1 MNRMAPKS
9 IASSLV
15 LVMLALVTLTGCP
28 STQVIANTPTVEEA
42 DEQQATCKVARD
54 PLNPL
59 VVEWPG
65 TAKVDLETASRRGL
79 VAVSYSGCTMKILS
93 SCEIKGDYDFE
104 ETTPARDRIEI
115 SDNNELYAKLPLGAA
130 SLKGELSAGASLE
143 LDYVAVGQRV
153 AAEAPKTRKGQCEG
167 ATHYVRTITVG
178 AFKLDARAKGKAG
191 VSAEVGSAG
200 GGISREENSKKLRA
214 QGDVEACVSKPNGP
228 ECGAIL
234 QLGLA
239 PLAVSRTGQ
248 VSTEGF
254 GKGLAPIA
262 EVMEVEDLGD
272 VSLEGTTLAET
283 DIKFLKLVQLAKR
296 SDRQKGIAASTKADA
311 WEAVATYEPPAG
323 KKKDAAAIELATER
337 AKQYRIV
344 AEQEERQRVALQ
356 NLKDRYMADREQLNE
371 LVALDDDVASPERKA
386 AAKAEFMAV
395 YSTRKDEL
403 AMVGIGTIGGSA
415 SSDNS
420 AVSSNKS
427 GGSSVTEGTAS
438 AESDLHKGV
447 AGFGKLSLELE
458 LAMVGGG
465 GKAVTN
471 DGKGTIVAVKD
482 EDFGYMQ
489 MNGAV
494 APGNIMVGVMLA
506 TPELIPGGFGFYG
519 AFKAIPGTSVFDT
532 ETLKSTM
539 LQALGGVR
547 WDYRATPRG
556 LLTFG
561 AGGGYAFAPSPTR
574 FLTASTL
581 PTQGDFGEVREDC
594 VDVDSI
600 PGEGCP
606 NYVDI
611 SPAGPL
617 FDLFAGIGFNN
628 RAFGVQFRAYFQA
641 LFLSAGAE
649 DGAGN
654 EIPIEIDGA
663 VLMGGA
669 GGAIGLTF

>member
-1 MNRMAPKS
+1 MKSMALKS
-9 IASSLV
+9 IGPSLV
-15 LVMLALVTLTGCP
+15 LVMLSLVALTGCP

-42 DEQQATCKVARD
+42 DDQQATCKVARD

-153 AAEAPKTRKGQCEG
+153 AGQPPKSRRGECQG

-178 AFKLDARAKGKAG
+178 AFKLDARARGKAG
-191 VSAEVGSAG
+191 ASVEVGSAG
-200 GGISREENSKKLRA
+200 AGIGREENSKKLRA
-214 QGDVEACVSKPNGP
+214 QGDVEACVAKPHGP

-239 PLAVSRTGQ
+239 PLAVSRSGQ

-254 GKGLAPIA
+254 GKGLDPIA
-262 EVMEVEDLGD
+262 QVMEVEDLGD
-272 VSLEGTTLAET
+272 VSLEGTTLSET

-311 WEAVATYEPPAG
+311 WEAVAEYEPPPG
-323 KKKDAAAIELATER
+323 KKKDQAAIELASER

-344 AEQEERQRVALQ
+344 AEQEERQRAALQ
-356 NLKDRYMADREQLNE
+356 KLKDRYMADREQLNE

-386 AAKAEFMAV
+386 AAKSEFMAV

-403 AMVGIGTIGGSA
+403 AMVGIGTIGGRAA
-415 SSDNS
+415 SDDS
-420 AVSSNKS
+420 AVGANKS
-427 GGSSVTEGTAS
+427 GGKSVTEATSTDDTGAL
-438 AESDLHKGV
+438 EKGI
-447 AGFGKLSLELE
+447 AGFGKFSIELE
-458 LAMVGGG
+458 AAIIGGG
-465 GKAVTN
+465 GKQVTN
-471 DGKGTIVAVKD
+471 DGNATV
-482 EDFGYMQ
+482 
-489 MNGAV
+489 
-494 APGNIMVGVMLA
+494 VGVEQEGGFYSGFDGQVATGNLMLGVMIA

-519 AFKAIPGTSVFDT
+519 AFKALPGVGGADVVTT
-532 ETLKSTM
+532 TLEG
-539 LQALGGVR
+539 LGGVR
-547 WDYRATPRG
+547 WDYRVTPRG

-561 AGGGYAFAPSPTR
+561 AGGGYAFAPNPTR
-574 FLTASTL
+574 YITGSALPVDETSLVTRDDCIDIDST
-581 PTQGDFGEVREDC
+581 
-594 VDVDSI
+594 

-606 NYVDI
+606 AYVDI
-611 SPAGPL
+611 NPSGPL

-628 RAFGVQFRAYFQA
+628 RAFGIQFRAYFQA
-641 LFLSAGAE
+641 LFLSAGAK

-654 EIPIEIDGA
+654 DIPVEIDGA
-663 VLMGGA
+663 LLIGGA
-669 GGAIGLTF
+669 GGAIGLTL